1 MEQTIREI
9 KVRRMEVSDIGPLA
23 NIEKQCFSRPWSE
36 REFGHLVG
44 KTDALYLVA
53 DVTFESGMRKIVGTA
68 GMRILG
74 TEGDIDNV
82 AVLPEFRN
90 LGIAGKLLD
99 GLLDM
104 GRQKGVT
111 EFTLEVRVSNE
122 YAIKLYEKAGF
133 VSEGIR
139 PGFYEDPK
147 EDANI
152 MWIRSKQ

>member
-36 REFGHLVG
+36 REFGHLVE

>member
-1 MEQTIREI
+1 MEQTIRDI
-9 KVRRMEVSDIGPLA
+9 KIRRMEVSDIGPLA

-36 REFGHLVG
+36 REFGHLVE

>member
-53 DVTFESGMRKIVGTA
+53 DVTFEDGMRKIVGN
-68 GMRILG
+68 
-74 TEGDIDNV
+74 EGDIDNV

-111 EFTLEVRVSNE
+111 EFTLEVRVGNE

>member
-1 MEQTIREI
+1 MEQAIREVKI
-9 KVRRMEVSDIGPLA
+9 RRMEVSDIGPLA

-36 REFGHLVG
+36 REFGHLIG
-44 KTDALYLVA
+44 EADALYLVA
-53 DVTFESGMRKIVGTA
+53 
-68 GMRILG
+68 
-74 TEGDIDNV
+74 EGDIDNV
-82 AVLPEFRN
+82 AVLPEYRN

-122 YAIKLYEKAGF
+122 YAVKLYEKAGF

>member
-1 MEQTIREI
+1 MEQAI
-9 KVRRMEVSDIGPLA
+9 KEVKIRRMEVSDIGPLA

-36 REFGHLVG
+36 REFGHLVEQ
-44 KTDALYLVA
+44 TDALYLVA
-53 DVTFESGMRKIVGTA
+53 DVTFESGLRKIVGTA
-68 GMRILG
+68 GMRIIG

-90 LGIAGKLLD
+90 LGIASKLLD

-111 EFTLEVRVSNE
+111 EFTLEVRVGNE

>member
-1 MEQTIREI
+1 MEQAIKEVKIRRI
-9 KVRRMEVSDIGPLA
+9 EVSDIGPLA

-36 REFGHLVG
+36 REFGHLVEQ
-44 KTDALYLVA
+44 TDALYLVA
-53 DVTFESGMRKIVGTA
+53 DVTFESGLRKIVGTA
-68 GMRILG
+68 GMRIIG

-111 EFTLEVRVSNE
+111 EFTLEVRVGNE
-122 YAIKLYEKAGF
+122 YAIKLYEKAGC

-139 PGFYEDPK
+139 PGFYVDPK